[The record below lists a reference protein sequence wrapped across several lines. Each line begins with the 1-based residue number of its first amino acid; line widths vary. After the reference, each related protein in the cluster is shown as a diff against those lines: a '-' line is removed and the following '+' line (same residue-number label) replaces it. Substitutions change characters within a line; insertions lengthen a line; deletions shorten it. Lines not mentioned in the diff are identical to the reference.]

1 MPNAQDVLDSMEQ
14 IDNLS
19 VGDLVYVPEYGMGI
33 VWRHHD
39 HLEDIF
45 DVGDKVRSCEFGL
58 GIVTKVYPKENT
70 IPIEVMWV
78 ENPVYFGYYDY
89 FTSNG
94 QYYED
99 GPDAKKDITL
109 ADEE

>member
-1 MPNAQDVLDSMEQ
+1 MTKTKFN
-14 IDNLS
+14 
-19 VGDLVYVPEYGMGI
+19 
-33 VWRHHD
+33 
-39 HLEDIF
+39 
-45 DVGDKVRSCEFGL
+45 VGDKVRSRKFGL
-58 GIVTKVYPKENT
+58 DIVTKVYPMENT

-78 ENPVYFGYYDY
+78 ENPVYFGYYDC

-99 GPDAKKDITL
+99 DPDAEKDITL

>member
-1 MPNAQDVLDSMEQ
+1 MTKTKFN
-14 IDNLS
+14 
-19 VGDLVYVPEYGMGI
+19 
-33 VWRHHD
+33 
-39 HLEDIF
+39 
-45 DVGDKVRSCEFGL
+45 VGDKVRSREFGL
-58 GIVTKVYPKENT
+58 GIVTKVYPKEST

-99 GPDAKKDITL
+99 GPNAKKDITL
-109 ADEE
+109 ANEE